1 MKYLTFLDYTTL
13 EARGKS
19 IEANLQ
25 EKDREIAG
33 LKKKY
38 DADMALLKQAMCD
51 MQQLLK
57 NPDKLAE
64 ISGPNLKFLY
74 CTKICI

>member
-33 LKKKY
+33 LKEKY
-38 DADMALLKQAMCD
+38 DADLALLKNQTRS
-51 MQQLLK
+51 MQELLSSI
-57 NPDKLAE
+57 A
-64 ISGPNLKFLY
+64 
-74 CTKICI
+74 TR

>member
-1 MKYLTFLDYTTL
+1 MRYLTFLDYTTL

-33 LKKKY
+33 LKEKY
-38 DADMALLKQAMCD
+38 DADIALLKNQMRS
-51 MQQLLK
+51 MQELLSSI
-57 NPDKLAE
+57 A
-64 ISGPNLKFLY
+64 
-74 CTKICI
+74 TR

>member
-33 LKKKY
+33 LNEKY
-38 DADMALLKQAMCD
+38 DKEIVLLKDEMRF
-51 MQQLLK
+51 MRELL
-57 NPDKLAE
+57 NST
-64 ISGPNLKFLY
+64 ISR
-74 CTKICI
+74 